1 MFWYAWHL
9 SWLNNNPVS
18 SEIATLLF
26 VILSSVFVGFVADRT
41 GSVLAAASVHVIGN
55 IMATTTDFQTIIPAA
70 QSRMTI
76 VIACVVMW
84 LIILRFWRAGDVRR
98 GRVHEVAEA
107 RA

>member
-26 VILSSVFVGFVADRT
+26 VILASVGIGFVADRT
-41 GSVLAAASVHVIGN
+41 GSVLAAASLHIIGN
-55 IMATTTDFQTIIPAA
+55 ILGLTTDFQTIIPAA

-76 VIACVVMW
+76 VIACVVIW
-84 LIILRFWRAGDVRR
+84 LIILRIWRAGDVRR

-107 RA
+107 NA